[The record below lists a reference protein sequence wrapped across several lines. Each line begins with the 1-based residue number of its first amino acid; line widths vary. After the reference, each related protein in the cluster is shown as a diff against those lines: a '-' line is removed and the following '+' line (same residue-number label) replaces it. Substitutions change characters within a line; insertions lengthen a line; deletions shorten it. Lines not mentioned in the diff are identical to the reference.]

1 MITKSKVIVVML
13 AYNAEKTLKQTFKDI
28 PIRDVNKT
36 ILVDDGRHDKTVEIA
51 RRIIIVSIKNYI
63 KIKYYTLIYRT
74 DFI

>member
-1 MITKSKVIVVML
+1 ML

>member
-1 MITKSKVIVVML
+1 MPPSLRGKLEIEIRQILKVI
-13 AYNAEKTLKQTFKDI
+13 
-28 PIRDVNKT
+28 PI
-36 ILVDDGRHDKTVEIA
+36 EIA